1 MRPYLSTYKIVL
13 ETKAPLYIGSGKL
26 MGKKEYIYNREQKE
40 VFVPDIMKMYRG
52 LRKKRLDS
60 AYEKFL
66 LDSREKDLYIWLKNH
81 NVSVKEYKE
90 WENYSY
96 DSTNIVFDKNARD
109 VSLFVKDP
117 YGNPYIPG
125 SSLKGALRT
134 IFCVNEILYDERIKK
149 QTQNYIEK
157 QLRNSRPGRGYLQ
170 KEINNIESNIFH
182 NLNIKD
188 IPQYNA
194 VQDNMKGVIISDS
207 RPLKVTD
214 LTLCQKIDVDTR
226 GRRTRRPILRECIK
240 PETKIEFDL
249 TINDSINTNDYC
261 DEYILEAVNNFLD
274 GYYAFLNKYETVE
287 REKDIIYLGGSV
299 GFASK
304 TILYGL
310 FPERE
315 AVRVISTIFD
325 KTLSKQI
332 KLQHHHERDLR
343 LGVSPHMKKCT
354 EYAGKEYEF
363 GKCKI
368 AIEEI

>member
-26 MGKKEYIYNREQKE
+26 MGKKEYIYNRAEKE

-52 LRKKRLDS
+52 LSKKGLGR

-66 LDSREKDLYIWLKNH
+66 LDSRETDLYLWLKNH

-96 DSTNIVFDKNARD
+96 DSTDIVFDKRTRD

-134 IFCVNEILYDERIKK
+134 IFCVNEILYDERTKR
-149 QTQNYIEK
+149 QTQNLIEK
-157 QLRNSRPGRGYLQ
+157 QLRGSKPGRGYLQ

-182 NLNIKD
+182 NLDIKD
-188 IPQYNA
+188 IPKYNA

-207 RPLKVTD
+207 RSLKVTD

-226 GRRTRRPILRECIK
+226 GRRTRMPILRECIK
-240 PETKIEFDL
+240 PGTKIEFDL
-249 TINDSINTNDYC
+249 TIDDSINGYY
-261 DEYILEAVNNFLD
+261 DESILEAVNNFLE
-274 GYYAFLNKYETVE
+274 GYYQFLDKYENTE

-315 AVRVISTIFD
+315 AVKVISTIFD
-325 KTLSKQI
+325 KTLPKPIKQ
-332 KLQHHHERDLR
+332 QHHHERDLR
-343 LGVSPHMKKCT
+343 LGVSPHIKKCT

-368 AIEEI
+368 TIEET